1 MTEPLVLKAADYITR
16 NSETETNTK
25 LKQLEEKL
33 HSVEKESMQK
43 KGEMERELSK
53 QSNIISHLEQER

>member
-16 NSETETNTK
+16 TSETETNTK

-33 HSVEKESMQK
+33 HLV
-43 KGEMERELSK
+43 ERES
-53 QSNIISHLEQER
+53 I